1 MKTKLIKLILP
12 VMILMLLFTGCLDEK
27 DIVSK
32 ENDIEN
38 EVVVKTADLNDSDDD
53 TSESALTTVSTK
65 SDDDTNEITSTTV
78 SVNNNEE
85 IGVEDY
91 LMNNY
96 QSLYLDNSD
105 ELEVLKI
112 LDEDLQGNEIFFTG
126 EMHGIEMNTTLRM
139 TFLKYFRE
147 KVDFKYYLCE
157 ISPGSAYYLNKYLET
172 GDELILE
179 QLFEPLR
186 GTMSWNHET
195 YNHWI
200 ELYEYNKTLP
210 NDKKIEV
217 VGVDVEHQVDTA
229 FKALVDLLP
238 DTAAPNE
245 IKAVLSGLIETST
258 YLENAS
264 YGEASEFT
272 IARDEAYRFSQT
284 LKDVIG
290 ENERLFRDYFAE
302 NFNLF
307 ELINDNVINSKVV
320 YDNIQNS
327 NWNNVRDK
335 IIFENFLIVDK
346 ELPDGKYYGQWGMHH
361 TIQHIE
367 KGTLWFA
374 GWLNSDKSSYKGQ
387 VLTIIYNYENCTR
400 MSREAGGVYATA
412 ETNYVFPFL
421 KDVNDQIGENVNIYK
436 LDGENSPIKKE
447 PMYKSFTG
455 EELGSKYYKLSDD
468 VLDFF
473 QYIVLIKDSEATKP
487 LDQ

>member
-1 MKTKLIKLILP
+1 MKTKLIKMILL
-12 VMILMLLFTGCLDEK
+12 VTILMLLFTGCFDEK
-27 DIVSK
+27 DIVT
-32 ENDIEN
+32 EANDIEN
-38 EVVVKTADLNDSDDD
+38 EAVVKTADLNDSDDA
-53 TSESALTTVSTK
+53 SESTLTTVSTK
-65 SDDDTNEITSTTV
+65 SDDDTNEITST
-78 SVNNNEE
+78 SVVETTNEE

-96 QSLYLDNSD
+96 QSLYLDDND
-105 ELEVLKI
+105 EFEDLKI
-112 LDEDLQGNEIFFTG
+112 LDEDLQDNEIFFTG

-139 TFLKYFRE
+139 TFLKYFKE

-157 ISPGSAYYLNKYLET
+157 LSPAGAYYLNNYLET
-172 GDELILE
+172 GEQEILE
-179 QLFEPLR
+179 QFFEPLR
-186 GTMSWNHET
+186 GTMSWNHDSF
-195 YNHWI
+195 NHWI
-200 ELYEYNKTLP
+200 EVYEYNKTLP
-210 NDKKIEV
+210 NDKKIIV

-229 FKALVDLLP
+229 FNALVDLLP
-238 DTAAPNE
+238 DATAPNE
-245 IKAVLSGLIETST
+245 IKAVLSGLTETST
-258 YLENAS
+258 HLINAS
-264 YGEASEFT
+264 YETSSDFK

-284 LKDVIG
+284 LKEAIG
-290 ENERLFRDYFAE
+290 EHEMLFKEYFGE

-307 ELINDNVINSKVV
+307 ELINDNVLNSKVV
-320 YDNIQNS
+320 YENIQNS
-327 NWNNVRDK
+327 SFNNVRDK
-335 IIFENFLIVDK
+335 YIFENFLVVDK

-421 KDVNDQIGENVNIYK
+421 EDVNELIGDNVNIYK

-447 PMYKSFTG
+447 PMYQSFTG
-455 EELGSKYYKLSDD
+455 AELGSKYYKLSDD

-473 QYIVLIKDSEATKP
+473 QYIVLVKDSAATKP